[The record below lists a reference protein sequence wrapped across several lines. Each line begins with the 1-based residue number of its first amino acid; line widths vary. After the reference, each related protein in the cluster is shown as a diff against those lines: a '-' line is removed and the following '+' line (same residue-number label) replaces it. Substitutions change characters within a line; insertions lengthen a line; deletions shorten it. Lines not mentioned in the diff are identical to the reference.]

1 MIAAAILFVASLA
14 PSCYT
19 PPINAVVVDPFR
31 APDCV
36 YCAGNR
42 GLEYEP
48 AAGTVV
54 RAAAAGTVE
63 FSGTV
68 VRVRYVVVRQSDG
81 LRASY
86 GYLATIDLRVGE
98 RVVAG
103 QRVGTT
109 PTRFF
114 FGLRNGDVYLD
125 PQPHLGVLVG
135 RPRLVPIDGSPPRA
149 APAPQL
155 QCRDA
160 R

>member
-54 RAAAAGTVE
+54 RDDTGADVLRESVDAPRWRPSEERWREVKRRSAERNAEVIVAGVE
-63 FSGTV
+63 HTKG
-68 VRVRYVVVRQSDG
+68 
-81 LRASY
+81 
-86 GYLATIDLRVGE
+86 ATITSSAR
-98 RVVAG
+98 RSA
-103 QRVGTT
+103 
-109 PTRFF
+109 PSF
-114 FGLRNGDVYLD
+114 
-125 PQPHLGVLVG
+125 
-135 RPRLVPIDGSPPRA
+135 GSPGCCSP
-149 APAPQL
+149 
-155 QCRDA
+155 
-160 R
+160 